1 MGLNINWLNDVIFNI
16 ENLKINVQQ
25 IDIDGFTL
33 LNCGNKLLINLIP
46 LTNNYH
52 PNYLVNLQNTY
63 NQKGIYLVHLWEDV
77 WNAKKTQVVSR
88 FSSFLG
94 LNERLHARKTKI
106 INVDQQQSINFFNA
120 HHLQGY
126 VKAKYNFGLT
136 INQELIALASFSATR
151 PMKSKGASYQSA
163 ELVRFAS
170 KKGVT
175 IVGGLSKLIKHF
187 SQHIQVND
195 LMTYADRDWSLGMG
209 YHQLGFTFSEIT
221 EPAHLYVNTQSL
233 IRYFPHR
240 LPKTILLAYKG
251 QKSLNLDD
259 FLAQN
264 NYIRVFNTGNLK
276 YHLYFN

>member
-1 MGLNINWLNDVIFNI
+1 MNDVISNI
-16 ENLKINVQQ
+16 KHLKINVQQ
-25 IDIDGFTL
+25 IGIDGFTL
-33 LNCGNKLLINLIP
+33 LNCENKLLINLIP
-46 LTNNYH
+46 LTNTYH
-52 PNYLVNLQNTY
+52 PNRLVHLQATF
-63 NQKGIYLVHLWEDV
+63 NQKGINLVHLWEDI
-77 WNAKKTQVVSR
+77 WIAKKTQVISR

-94 LNERLHARKTKI
+94 LNERLYARKTKI
-106 INVDQQQSINFFNA
+106 INLDQQHTTNFLNA
-120 HHLQGY
+120 YHLQGY

-136 INQELIALASFSATR
+136 INQELMALASFSAAR
-151 PMKSKGASYQSA
+151 QMKSKGASYQSA

-187 SQHIQVND
+187 AQHLEIND

-209 YHQLGFTFSEIT
+209 YHQLGFTFSQIT
-221 EPAHLYVNTQSL
+221 APTYLYVNTQSF

-240 LPKTILLAYKG
+240 LPKTILLAYKA
-251 QKSLNLDD
+251 QNSLNLDD

-276 YHLYFN
+276 YHLYFK